1 MNSKFH
7 VVSLGASAGGLSAL
21 EQFFAAMPAD
31 SGMAFVVIQ
40 HLSPDFKSL
49 MDDLLARHTKMTIRH
64 AADGVRLEPNTIYL
78 APPRLR
84 MGLEA
89 GLITLRE
96 KSPGAQLELAI
107 DTFFRSI
114 ADDIGSRA
122 IGIVLSGTGSDGSRG
137 LRAIKE
143 AGGLVIVQS
152 PETAQFDGMPRNAI
166 ASKCHDYKLSP
177 DRIPRLLVDYV
188 KDPQTVRSRA
198 AHAVEVFPEEG
209 EYAEIFALL
218 RRNYSID
225 FSTYKITTVKRRIER
240 RMEFKSAASTAE
252 YVTLLVDDLKELDAL
267 YCDLLIGVT
276 EFFRDPETFEYLARV
291 VVPELITAS
300 ADTEQLRIWS
310 ACCATGEEAYSLAIV
325 FAEAAEALNYKGKI
339 TIFATDIHKKSLET
353 ANAGTYSRDRLA
365 NVSPERL
372 ERFFKQESDNFWRI
386 LTNIR
391 QMVVIAPHN
400 VIVDPPFTKT
410 DLVCCRNMLIYLQ
423 PAAQERVISMFHYAL
438 RVSGILFMGISE
450 GPGAFS
456 SEFEIIDAHHKLF
469 SKKRELRPS
478 FDLKTAS
485 LPTQFYA
492 AVRPASAQARTV
504 SIDRLLLND
513 YDQLMSRYM
522 PPGIIVDEHQHIL
535 HIFGP
540 LDPYLNLRI
549 GRPDS
554 HILTMLKNEVH
565 VAVNTTLQRAIRDR
579 ATAKLS
585 GVQISQE
592 DGSKLRVTVTVDV
605 INDNSSNL
613 MHLFIS
619 FKSEDMLTIPLDHE
633 EAENNIE
640 DQSLYRQHIND
651 LENDLHL
658 TKENLQAANEELQ
671 SSNEELQATNE
682 ELLASNEELQSTNE
696 ELHSVNEE
704 LYSVNSEFERK
715 NTELHALYLD
725 LDNLLASIDI
735 GVVFVDSSLCI
746 RKFNTAIS
754 DYFSLVPHDIGRPI
768 DHISYRLAEQKSLM
782 DEIRQVQ
789 ASGVAIETECSISS
803 GNRHILIRILPF
815 KSENGSGDGVVILF
829 ADVSRIK
836 KAELQLLQMNES
848 LEKTVLERTKDLKL
862 AQKFT
867 RSVIDGLS
875 ANICVVDS
883 LGEIVTVNRSWN
895 DFAVDNYATHG
906 SFGAGV
912 NYLDVLDNIKEKD
925 PEIDE
930 FNSKLKA
937 VLEGR
942 IAGFVDEYPCHSP
955 NESRWFTCT
964 VDSVF
969 VDDERYAVVSH
980 KNITERKKTQ
990 IELEQA
996 LNAAQAAN
1004 LAKSQFLANMSHEI
1018 RTPMNGLIGLVELLL
1033 GAGLTE
1039 QQRNYAEL
1047 AKKSGHNLVKLIS
1060 NILELSKI
1068 EAHKVE
1074 LDEHS
1079 FALGSLIDDTID
1091 MLSLHAREKGTLLT
1105 AEIDADVPD
1114 LLQGDS
1120 LRLRQILTNLIGNA
1134 IKFGEKSPVALY
1146 IHKERENEQSV
1157 VLRFQVCDSGIGIEA
1172 DKLGEIFSPFHQAD
1186 GSTSR
1191 KFGGTGLGLT
1201 ITQQLVELMGGEIG
1215 VESVKGEGSTFWF
1228 TLELKLLADAPE
1240 TAATLLVK
1248 SPPQAFQAEHGI
1260 RLLLVEDDEINQLV
1274 LRTNLTTIG
1283 YQIDVASNGREA
1295 LKLLEQNDYALVLMD
1310 CMMPEVDG
1318 YEATAAIRD
1327 KNSAVINHAVTI
1339 IALTANAFKEDR
1351 DYCLAAGMDDY
1362 LSKPVVMADL
1372 LGMLDKWIGF
1382 APVKQQTKAT
1392 IVCEAGNVLLNMDEL
1407 LHRALGNKVLAGNM
1421 ANMFIDSV
1429 PNYLESIGEAL
1440 TSGDLPALA
1449 KTSHKLKGSAAT
1461 IALSTLS
1468 AAAFKMESLAERGEL
1483 NSAEQLLPELEQQIK
1498 QSIEAVRSM
1507 LTTL

>member
-7 VVSLGASAGGLSAL
+7 VVAIGASAGGLNAL

-49 MDDLLARHTKMTIRH
+49 MDDLLSRHTKMTIRH
-64 AADGVRLEPNTIYL
+64 AVDGVRLEPNTIYL
-78 APPRLR
+78 APPRLK
-84 MGLEA
+84 MGLE
-89 GLITLRE
+89 GGRVTLRE
-96 KSPGAQLELAI
+96 KTPGATLELAI

-137 LRAIKE
+137 IRAIKD

-166 ASKCHDYKLSP
+166 ASRCHDYQLPP
-177 DRIPRLLVDYV
+177 DRIPRLLVDYA
-188 KDPQTVRSRA
+188 KDPEAVRSRA

-240 RMEFKSAASTAE
+240 RMEFKSAASTAD
-252 YVTLLVDDLKELDAL
+252 YVTLLVDDLQELDVL
-267 YCDLLIGVT
+267 YYDLLIGVT
-276 EFFRDPETFEYLARV
+276 EFFRDPETFDYLARV

-300 ADTEQLRIWS
+300 ANSEQLRIWS

-325 FAEAAEALNYKGKI
+325 FAEAAEALDYKGKI

-353 ANAGTYSRDRLA
+353 ANVGIYSRDRLA

-372 ERFFKQESDNFWRI
+372 ERYFKQESDNTWRI

-423 PAAQERVISMFHYAL
+423 PPAQERVISMFHYAL
-438 RVSGILFMGISE
+438 RVSGILFMGSSE
-450 GPGAFS
+450 GPGSFAG
-456 SEFEIIDAHHKLF
+456 EFETIDSHHKLF
-469 SKKRELRPS
+469 RKKRELRPS
-478 FDLKTAS
+478 FALKTAS
-485 LPTQFYA
+485 MQNQFYT
-492 AVRPASAQARTV
+492 AVKPASSQTRTV
-504 SIDRLLLND
+504 SIDRHLLND

-522 PPGIIVDEHQHIL
+522 PQGILVDENQQLL
-535 HIFGP
+535 HIFGQ
-540 LDPYLNLRI
+540 LDQYLSLRV

-554 HILTMLKNEVH
+554 HILTMLKNELH

-579 ATAKLS
+579 TTAKLS

-592 DGSKLRVTVTVDV
+592 DGSKLRVTATVDV
-605 INDNSSNL
+605 INDNNSSL
-613 MHLFIS
+613 MHYFIS
-619 FKSEDMLTIPLDHE
+619 FKSEDIPDLPPDDD
-633 EAENNIE
+633 EAMHSFE

-651 LENDLHL
+651 LEIDLHL
-658 TKENLQAANEELQ
+658 TRENLQATVEELQ

-735 GVVFVDSSLCI
+735 GVVFVDSSLRI
-746 RKFNTAIS
+746 RKFNAAIS

-782 DEIRQVQ
+782 EEIRQVQ
-789 ASGVAIETECSISS
+789 ATGTAIETECSISS

-883 LGEIVTVNRSWN
+883 HGEIITVNRSWN
-895 DFAVDNYATHG
+895 DFAAENNATHG

-912 NYLDVLDNIKEKD
+912 NYLDVLDAIKVKD
-925 PEIDE
+925 PEIEE
-930 FNSKLKA
+930 FSSKLKA
-937 VLEGR
+937 VLDVR
-942 IAGFVDEYPCHSP
+942 TAGFVVEYPCYSP
-955 NESRWFTCT
+955 NELFWFTCT
-964 VDSVF
+964 VDSVY
-969 VDDERYAVVSH
+969 VGDERYAVVSH
-980 KNITERKKTQ
+980 KNISERKKAQ
-990 IELEQA
+990 IELEHA
-996 LNAAQAAN
+996 LKAAEAAN

-1047 AKKSGHNLVKLIS
+1047 ARKSGHNLVKLIS

-1079 FALGSLIDDTID
+1079 FALNSLIDDTIG
-1091 MLSLHAREKGTLLT
+1091 MLSLHAREKGTLLS
-1105 AEIDADVPD
+1105 AEIDADIPD

-1146 IHKERENEQSV
+1146 IHKETENEQSV

-1172 DKLGEIFSPFHQAD
+1172 DKLGEIFSPFLQAD

-1228 TLELKLLADAPE
+1228 TLELKKLAGASE
-1240 TAATLLVK
+1240 TTATLHVK
-1248 SPPQAFQAEHGI
+1248 SSPPVVQTEQSI

-1274 LRTNLTTIG
+1274 LRTNLTATG
-1283 YQIDVASNGREA
+1283 YQVDVACNGLEA

-1318 YEATAAIRD
+1318 YEATAVIRD
-1327 KNSAVINHAVTI
+1327 QNSAVINHSVPV
-1339 IALTANAFKEDR
+1339 IALTARAFKEDR
-1351 DYCLAAGMDDY
+1351 DHCLAVGMDDY
-1362 LSKPVVMADL
+1362 LSKPVVIADL
-1372 LGMLDKWIGF
+1372 LEMLDKWIGF
-1382 APVKQQTKAT
+1382 APVNQEKQET

-1407 LHRALGNKVLAGNM
+1407 LLRALGNKVLVGNI
-1421 ANMFIDSV
+1421 ANIFIDSI
-1429 PNYLESIGEAL
+1429 PICLESINN
-1440 TSGDLPALA
+1440 ALA
-1449 KTSHKLKGSAAT
+1449 TRDTAALIKSAHKLKGSAAT
-1461 IALSTLS
+1461 IALSSLS
-1468 AAAFKMESLAERGEL
+1468 ATAFKIESLAEAGEL
-1483 NSAEQLLPELEQQIK
+1483 ESVSQLLPELEQQIA
-1498 QSIEAVRSM
+1498 QGVEALRNM
-1507 LTTL
+1507 LATL